1 MSERA
6 ETDPRPDWVRLMD
19 RVGRDLLNDTPE
31 LVSLDRVELM
41 SATRQAT
48 GLSDFGP
55 DDFIKPLDVLLESL
69 DRESN
74 LTLLGRILVRS
85 DILNLLQNRLKIS
98 ELVRQEPDIRE
109 QRIERPIFIVGLPR
123 SGTTILHELLAQD
136 PNLRAPLTWEARFP
150 CPPPTDADVDSDPRI
165 ASADRIFD
173 LWNHLV
179 PEFQTMH
186 EVGARL
192 PCECIHLTA
201 HSFRCEEFLGRQ
213 QTPSYG
219 AWLATA
225 DFGPAYSYHR
235 LMLQLLQWGRRTERW
250 VLKAPSHM
258 GAMPFLLAEYPDAC
272 IIQTHRDPLQS
283 MASTG
288 SLLSAHAWMRASEI
302 DTELIKLGFS
312 GEGMA
317 SRLEEVTKARA
328 EQSEESTQ
336 FYDVR
341 FLDLMKDPAEVL
353 KNVYE
358 HFSLDFG
365 LEHEERIRSYLA
377 AKPRGKHG
385 RHEYRLEDMGV
396 SISHER
402 ERFRAYQDRYSVVSE
417 I

>member
-1 MSERA
+1 MAEQA
-6 ETDPRPDWVRLMD
+6 ETDHRPDWVRLLD
-19 RVGRDLLNDTPE
+19 LVGRDLLNDTPE
-31 LVSLDRVELM
+31 LVPLEQVDLM
-41 SATRQAT
+41 SAARRAT

-55 DDFIKPLDVLLESL
+55 DDFIEPFAVLLESL
-69 DRESN
+69 NRESN

-85 DILNLLQNRLKIS
+85 DILNLLQNRLRIA
-98 ELVRQEPDIRE
+98 ELAKQEPAIGE
-109 QRIERPIFIVGLPR
+109 ERIERPIFIVGLPR

-150 CPPPTDADVDSDPRI
+150 CPPATEANFDSDPRI
-165 ASADRIFD
+165 ASADRIFN

-225 DFGPAYSYHR
+225 DLGPAYRYHR
-235 LMLQLLQWGRRTERW
+235 LMLQVLQWGRQTERW

-302 DTELIKLGFS
+302 DMELIKLGFS

-317 SRLEEVTKARA
+317 SRLDEVTKARN
-328 EQSEESTQ
+328 EQPQESAQ
-336 FYDVR
+336 FYDVC
-341 FLDLMKDPAEVL
+341 FLDLIKDPVEVL

-358 HFSLDFG
+358 HFSLDFRLG
-365 LEHEERIRSYLA
+365 HEERIRSYLN

-396 SISHER
+396 SISHEM
-402 ERFRAYQDRYSVVSE
+402 ERFMAYQDRYSVVSE
-417 I
+417 V